1 MHLGMVV
8 MMSHFLI
15 LRRLLSW
22 CYNMDLSYDLYA
34 FGAGTVIQHSVD
46 DHIAK
51 YETHTI
57 SSSYVVAQLL
67 VQLVLPA
74 H

>member
-1 MHLGMVV
+1 M
-8 MMSHFLI
+8 I
-15 LRRLLSW
+15 RRLLLW

-51 YETHTI
+51 YDTHTI
-57 SSSYVVAQLL
+57 SSSYV
-67 VQLVLPA
+67 
-74 H
+74 